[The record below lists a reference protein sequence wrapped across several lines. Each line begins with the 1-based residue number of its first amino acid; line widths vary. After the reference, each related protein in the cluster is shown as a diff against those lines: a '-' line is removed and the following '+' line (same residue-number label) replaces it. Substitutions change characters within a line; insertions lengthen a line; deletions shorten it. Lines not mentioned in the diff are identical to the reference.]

1 MVRLNIKRKEALGV
15 SALTLVVVA
24 GSTFL
29 NLSQLSSV
37 IIQETREQVSLINR
51 QIFEQSKRVVLR
63 AQPSNAHP
71 MELLATDQ
79 DLKNFLEASVGYSPH
94 LIYALIVDTHG
105 RTILHSEMDKINRN
119 HPERPNL
126 EDLLALGP
134 LERFNVLYQKGSIF
148 DGTLPM
154 TWENLPIGKVV
165 VGIHTSL
172 LRDRMTSA
180 LKNSVLFGLIALPF
194 AWLLTMGLATLTL
207 RPIHALASQMEQLRQ
222 GHFDVLTDL
231 SRTDEFRELAAQLQ
245 LLGQQLKS
253 ERLQT
258 LSEEPHMDRV
268 IDHLEDGVIVIDVH
282 GKILFLNQA
291 MTMMA
296 DVPADPSPG
305 TRLEALGD
313 SFAPLIRLA
322 RQSLLEKKDLKAIP
336 CSLPRNGESKSF
348 VVSVIC
354 LKSPSDMHG
363 VMVLCRDLE
372 AMKTLQ
378 SLIRYAAQLT
388 TLGQLTS
395 GLAHEVKNPLNSMV
409 IHLEIL
415 KEEITHLEG
424 EPQKSLQV
432 LEEEVRRLDRVVLG
446 FLKFM
451 RPQELELSPVD
462 LNRLIKREVSLLE
475 AEWAT
480 KGISF
485 ILECEDHLPLITA
498 DPDLLSQA
506 LLNIILNG
514 CQAMKE
520 GGEVRIATST
530 HHGNEI
536 RISISD
542 QGPGIPANEL
552 GKIFQL
558 YYTTKPKG
566 SGLGLSIAY
575 RFIQLHEGIIDVES
589 EVGKGTTFIIRL
601 PKKSG

>member
-15 SALTLVVVA
+15 SALTLFVVA

-63 AQPSNAHP
+63 AQPSNTHP
-71 MELLATDQ
+71 MKLLATDQ

-94 LIYALIVDTHG
+94 LLYALIVDNHG
-105 RTILHSEMDKINRN
+105 RTILHSETDKNQRH

-126 EDLLALGP
+126 DDLLALGP

-148 DGTLPM
+148 DCTLPM

-180 LKNSVLFGLIALPF
+180 LKNSILFGLIALPF

-268 IDHLEDGVIVIDVH
+268 IEHLEDGVIVFDVH

-296 DVPADPSPG
+296 EASADPIPG
-305 TRLEALGD
+305 TRLEELGD
-313 SFAPLIRLA
+313 SFAPLIRLVKQA
-322 RQSLLEKKDLKAIP
+322 LLEKKDFKAIP
-336 CSLPRNGESKSF
+336 CSLPRNGEHKSF

-354 LKSPSDMHG
+354 LRSPSDMHG
-363 VMVLCRDLE
+363 AMVLCRDLE

-378 SLIRYAAQLT
+378 TLIRYAAQLT

-462 LNRLIKREVSLLE
+462 INRLIKREVSLLE

-480 KGISF
+480 QGISF
-485 ILECEDHLPLITA
+485 ILECEEPLPLITA
-498 DPDLLSQA
+498 DPDLLSQVF
-506 LLNIILNG
+506 LNIILNA
-514 CQAMKE
+514 CQAMKQ
-520 GGEVRIATST
+520 GGEVRIATTT

-542 QGPGIPANEL
+542 QGPGIPPNEL
-552 GKIFQL
+552 EKIFQL